1 MTGDHGA
8 MLKRLP
14 NALTALRILLLPV
27 LVGLMAGV
35 ASGTVERLVL
45 VAVFLFMAVT
55 DWLDG
60 YLARKLDAS
69 TRWGSMADALADRL
83 VLLVPLA
90 YVAFSEPAAF
100 PDVPRWVPLW
110 LLALDAVTG
119 AAWLVARRRHGVHR
133 PDTHR
138 LAGRAGVWLLFTLML
153 WVLAGLPTWGAVVLA
168 VSGLGLVTLSSG
180 LYVRRW
186 FAAPPG

>member
-1 MTGDHGA
+1 

-27 LVGLMAGV
+27 LVFLMAGV
-35 ASGTVERLVL
+35 TSGTGNHLVVVALFL
-45 VAVFLFMAVT
+45 VMAVT

-60 YLARKLDAS
+60 YLARRLDAS

-90 YVAFSEPAAF
+90 YVAFGEPTAF
-100 PDVPRWVPLW
+100 PAVPYWIPIW
-110 LLALDAVTG
+110 LLALDVVTG
-119 AAWLVARRRHGVHR
+119 AAWVVARRRYGVHR
-133 PDTHR
+133 PATHR
-138 LAGRAGVWLLFTLML
+138 LPGRAGVWLLFTLML
-153 WVLAGLPTWGAVVLA
+153 WVLAGLPTWGVVPLA
-168 VSGLGLVTLSSG
+168 VSGLGLVTLSSA

-186 FAAPPG
+186 FGSPDG

>member
-1 MTGDHGA
+1 
-8 MLKRLP
+8 MLKHLP

-27 LVGLMAGV
+27 LLILMDVMADGTGGRMVVVGLFLGMAI
-35 ASGTVERLVL
+35 
-45 VAVFLFMAVT
+45 T

-60 YLARKLDAS
+60 YLARRLDAS

-90 YVAFSEPAAF
+90 WVAFAEPAAF

-119 AAWLVARRRHGVHR
+119 LAWLVARRRYGVHR
-133 PDTHR
+133 PETHR
-138 LAGRAGVWLLFTLML
+138 LPGRAGVWILFTLAL
-153 WVLAGLPTWGAVVLA
+153 WVLAGLPDAGVVPLA
-168 VSGLGLVTLSSG
+168 GIGLGLVTLSSA

-186 FAAPPG
+186 FSRR